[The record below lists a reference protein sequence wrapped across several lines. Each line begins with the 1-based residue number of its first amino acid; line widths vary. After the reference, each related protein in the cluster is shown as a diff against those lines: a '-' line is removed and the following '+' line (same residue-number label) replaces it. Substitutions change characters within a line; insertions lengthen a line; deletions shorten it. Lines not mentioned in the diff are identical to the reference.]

1 MTGTGSRLALL
12 LLAGSLCT
20 SSGCN
25 RGRTHN
31 PSYFPSNLF
40 CFGDIVPT
48 HAKPGGAGYFSN
60 YDPHAIRL
68 EVRPKVDPTNPVR
81 TQFVLI
87 ATVRDKEGDPRRKR
101 RIEWLLEGVG
111 SIMEVDESGINP
123 GRGYKVN
130 NKYAVSYT
138 DFKEH
143 TITRGNDNP
152 NDDFTI
158 RPGQSWCVISSAIEG
173 DSHLTIYAPEIN
185 DWEKSKVYLTCHWV
199 DANWIFP
206 PSASVRA
213 GTEHVLTTKILR
225 HTDQKPLANY
235 RVRYTVL
242 EGPEAVFVPSRTREF
257 LSITDLAGNAHATLL
272 ELAPLPGMSKIG
284 IEVIRPPDPT
294 SPSGT
299 AIPIARGE
307 TTVEWLAPSVALTHS
322 GPSGIALG
330 QEAAFNTAV
339 LNNGKVESRAM
350 TVTSVI
356 PDGLQ
361 YLRSTPPAFTDGKV
375 LTWALGTLPPRQT
388 HSIQA
393 VYRALK
399 PGPITSCA
407 SVQTEE
413 GYKDEKCFTTQ
424 VTAPGL
430 KMTIAAPP
438 TGTVNS
444 PIDYQITLT
453 NTGGTMVENI
463 VLTAQFEQVLEHLS
477 KANPLQ
483 LTKQG
488 EPSLASLAPGQ
499 SRTVILTLTPR
510 QAGRL
515 TTRVTV
521 TADGGLADAG
531 EAAVNVALAPV
542 VPQPM
547 PGKLTLAIEGP
558 KTRFVGDQAG
568 FVIRVANTG
577 ETPGNNVVVRDQLP
591 PELSFVSA
599 DQGGRFAGNE
609 VVWSIGALQPREQKL
624 LTLTTK
630 CEKITAAAVQQANA
644 TGDAG
649 LRADAQAALE
659 IQGRPGLGFKMI
671 DIGDPVEVKKTLT
684 YQITVTNTGTLVAN
698 QVEVKGIAPAEM
710 KLVGAKGPGTVQGN
724 IAGQVVTFGKLDNV
738 EPGKSY
744 VYTIEVEAL
753 KAGDVRFRAEM
764 SAPVLPSGP
773 VIETESTTIIAPA
786 GAPKL

>member
-12 LLAGSLCT
+12 LLAGSLCA

-31 PSYFPSNLF
+31 PAYFPSNLF

-60 YDPHAIRL
+60 FDPHAIRL
-68 EVRPKVDPTNPVR
+68 EVRPKCDPTNPVR
-81 TQFVLI
+81 TQFVLV
-87 ATVRDKEGDPRRKR
+87 ATVRDEDAKPRRKR
-101 RIEWLLEGVG
+101 RVEWLVEGVG
-111 SIMEVDESGINP
+111 SIIEVDESGINP
-123 GRGYKVN
+123 GRGYKISD
-130 NKYAVSYT
+130 KYAVSYT

-152 NDDFTI
+152 SDDFTI
-158 RPGQSWCVISSAIEG
+158 RPGQSWCVISSAVEG
-173 DSHLTIYAPEIN
+173 DSHVTIYAPEIS

-206 PSASVRA
+206 PSASVKA

-257 LSITDLAGNAHATLL
+257 MSVSDLAGNAHATLL
-272 ELAPLPGMSKIG
+272 ELAPVPGVSKIG

-294 SPSGT
+294 APSG
-299 AIPIARGE
+299 AGIPIAKGE
-307 TTVEWLAPSVALTHS
+307 TTVEWLAPSVALTHT
-322 GPSGIALG
+322 GPPGAALG
-330 QEAAFNTAV
+330 QEAAFSTTI
-339 LNNGKVESRAM
+339 LNNGKVESRSM

-361 YLRSTPPAFTDGKV
+361 YLRSTPPAFTDGKL
-375 LTWALGTLPPRQT
+375 LTWALGTLPPGQT

-393 VYRALK
+393 VYRTLK

-430 KMTIAAPP
+430 KMTITAPP
-438 TGTVNS
+438 TGTVNA

-453 NTGGTMVENI
+453 NTGGTMVENL
-463 VLTAQFEQVLEHLS
+463 VLTAQFDPVLEHVS

-488 EPSLASLAPGQ
+488 EPSLASLPPGQ
-499 SRTVILTLTPR
+499 ARTVILTLTPR

-531 EAAVNVALAPV
+531 EAAVNVALAPA
-542 VPQPM
+542 VPQPL

-558 KTRFVGDQAG
+558 KSRFVGDQAG
-568 FVIRVANTG
+568 FVLRVANSG
-577 ETPGNNVVVRDQLP
+577 DAPVNNVVVRDRLP
-591 PELSFVSA
+591 AELSFVSA
-599 DQGGRFAGNE
+599 GQGGQLAGNE
-609 VVWSIGALQPREQKL
+609 VVWNVGAIPPREQKVL
-624 LTLTTK
+624 QLTTS
-630 CEKITAAAVQQANA
+630 CQKITPAAVQQAVA
-644 TGDAG
+644 TGDPA
-649 LRADAQAALE
+649 LRADAQASLE

-671 DIGDPVEVKKTLT
+671 DIGDPVEAGKKLT
-684 YQITVTNTGTLVAN
+684 YEITVINTGTLAAN
-698 QVEVKGIAPAEM
+698 QVEVKAIAPAEM

-724 IAGQVVTFGKLDNV
+724 IAGQVVTFGRLDNV

-744 VYTIEVEAL
+744 VYTVEAEAL

-764 SAPVLPSGP
+764 TAPILPAGP

-786 GAPKL
+786 GVPKL